1 MKLFENVR
9 STADYVPSIEV
20 NTNRNGNIDLVYV
33 RTNIKRVEEMTFS
46 GWEYD
51 ELQYSQEEYIANLAS
66 EEGTGMLALLVS
78 MLMSEVDMLKEQV
91 KQIGGV
97 K

>member
-20 NTNRNGNIDLVYV
+20 NTNKKGTIDLVYV
-33 RTNIKRVEEMTFS
+33 RTNIERVEEMTFS

-51 ELQYSQEEYIANLAS
+51 ELQYSQEEYIVNLAS
-66 EEGTGMLALLVS
+66 EEDTGMLALLVS
-78 MLMSEVDMLKEQV
+78 MLMSEVDMLRTMIV
-91 KQIGGV
+91 GGE
-97 K
+97 